1 MSARGTWNTAQ
12 GIRNSSYYLNLESST
27 WNPEPMAWNPEFKTV
42 LDFLA
47 CGDNSVLGAPNDFF
61 FLYIL
66 FEEQVTLKF
75 LTFEKSYQ
83 FLDISMCF
91 HNIFIPNIFKK
102 SLCFTYKANGEHQ
115 IQVENFSR

>member
-1 MSARGTWNTAQ
+1 
-12 GIRNSSYYLNLESST
+12 
-27 WNPEPMAWNPEFKTV
+27 MAWNPEFKTV

-47 CGDNSVLGAPNDFF
+47 CGGNSVLGAPNDFF

-66 FEEQVTLKF
+66 FEGANITLKF

-83 FLDISMCF
+83 FLDISMSF

-102 SLCFTYKANGEHQ
+102 SLCFTYKENGKHQ